1 MLRLL
6 FSFFLCSCCFVALAQ
21 PRRVQTYS
29 VSDGLAQSQVYALLA
44 DSRGF
49 LWAGTQGGG
58 LSRFDG
64 QKFKTFADAEGL
76 LGNNV
81 AALWEDARGQIWVG
95 TEGGL
100 SVYDGT
106 TFQEIIR
113 EQEVL
118 DIKGDEASIWVLTT
132 EKIYFSKDQGN
143 DWEELGFPKPYL
155 QVYCLSYEQDRLLLG
170 TDRGVWAWK
179 NKAWTALVGEY
190 NGSRQIWSMYRY
202 LRGQSWALAPGGQFF
217 SVEGDTLHAR
227 KVPARNPTVF
237 YVSEQGDSWLGTQD
251 EGLLVLPKGGR
262 QWLPLE
268 RKDGLGS
275 NHIRAITGD
284 RWGNIWVGTSGGG
297 LSCIR
302 YAPFAAFDQNKGL
315 PDRAVYA
322 LCEVD
327 TQGIFFTLAN
337 HGVYRQTESGPV
349 AQLSEPEISGEKIK
363 SMAHDYRGWWWLGT
377 PGDGLKV
384 RTDSSWVEVDAC
396 GKYILAISPAGR
408 DSWWVAT
415 AYEGLSLLRMTEDST
430 GLTFRCQ
437 TFGREH
443 ELPIGRIESLQ
454 KDQQGRLLIAYRE
467 QGLACWE
474 PNKLHW
480 QLTKQDGLPSN
491 TVRAV
496 RQDSLGY
503 YWLATARGLVR
514 VGETAE
520 GVRLSTFQNQD
531 GLQSNNLYC
540 LAFTNAQ
547 ELWVGSERGMDRIT
561 LDAAR
566 NIKAVEF
573 YGEKQGFT
581 GIETCTDAALADAQG
596 NLWVGTMN
604 GLMLFENKPMRVTRL
619 SPPLLSLAGIQLSY
633 RPIEEVI
640 QRTVLDGW
648 GKVVVPGLQLAHH
661 QNQIRFELTA
671 QDLAQ
676 PQEVQYEW
684 RLAGWEDAWT
694 PPSDQRIVSYAKL
707 PPGSYT
713 FMARAIGEGN
723 RKSDVLQLPIE
734 IVPAF
739 WQTSWFRGS
748 LIGGMAL
755 FFVLLLW
762 RIFHRRLQKQRQ
774 IAEGLRLEN
783 RLLELEQK
791 ALQLQMNPHFLANA
805 LQGIQ
810 YELNQGAYQRAS
822 AYLTKF
828 GALMRSTLYHSRASK
843 ITLSDEIDNLQ
854 HYLALEQFRMG
865 DRFSYR
871 IEIPET
877 LEVDLIEIPPM
888 LLQPF
893 LENAVHHGMRNKE
906 GDGQISVTFAEEG
919 PSILLVRIEDN
930 GPGLTAS
937 NTQRS
942 SDHRSTAL
950 KVIQERLELLAHSTV
965 VTPYQIKD
973 IVVGDQVKGVVVE
986 VRIPV

>member
-1 MLRLL
+1 MLRL
-6 FSFFLCSCCFVALAQ
+6 FLTILICFCCLVAFAQ
-21 PRRVQTYS
+21 PRRVQTYT
-29 VSDGLAQSQVYALLA
+29 VADGLAQSQVYALLA

-49 LWAGTQGGG
+49 IWAGTQGGG

-64 QKFKTFADAEGL
+64 RQFQTFSDADGL

-81 AALWEDARGQIWVG
+81 ATLWEDASGQIWVG
-95 TEGGL
+95 TDGGL
-100 SVYDGT
+100 SLYNGT
-106 TFQEIIR
+106 DFKTILAD
-113 EQEVL
+113 QEVL
-118 DIKGDEASIWVLTT
+118 DIKGDEAVTWVLTT
-132 EKIYFSKDQGN
+132 EKIYTTKNQGR
-143 DWEELGFPKPYL
+143 DWEEVGFPKPYL
-155 QVYCLSYEQDRLLLG
+155 QVYCLSYEGNRVLLG
-170 TDRGVWAWK
+170 TDRGVWSWE
-179 NKAWTALVGEY
+179 NQQWNALKGEY
-190 NGSRQIWSMYRY
+190 NASRQIWSMYRY

-217 SVEGDTLHAR
+217 SIQGDSLLSR

-262 QWLPLE
+262 KWLSLE

-315 PDRAVYA
+315 PDREVYA

-327 TQGIFFTLAN
+327 SQGVFFTLAN

-349 AQLSEPEISGEKIK
+349 PQLSDTEIKGEKIK
-363 SMAHDYRGWWWLGT
+363 SMARDHRGWWWLGT
-377 PGDGLKV
+377 PGDGIKV
-384 RTDSSWVEVDAC
+384 RTDSSWVTVDAC
-396 GKYILAISPAGR
+396 GKYVLAILSAGK

-415 AYEGLSLLRMTEDST
+415 AYEGLSLLRMEEDST
-430 GLTFRCQ
+430 GLSFRCQ

-480 QLTKQDGLPSN
+480 QLTKREGLPSN
-491 TVRAV
+491 TIRAV
-496 RQDSLGY
+496 RQDSVGY
-503 YWLATARGLVR
+503 FWLATARGLVR
-514 VGETAE
+514 AGETSE
-520 GVRLSTFQNQD
+520 GMEVAAFQNQD

-540 LAFTNAQ
+540 LAFTNTQ

-566 NIKAVEF
+566 NIKAVSF
-573 YGEKQGFT
+573 YGAEQGFT

-604 GLMLFENKPMRVTRL
+604 GLMLYENKPVRVTRL

-633 RPIEEVI
+633 RPAEEVL
-640 QRTVLDGW
+640 QQPVLDGW
-648 GKVVVPGLQLAHH
+648 GSVIVPGLQLAYH

-684 RLAGWEDAWT
+684 RLAGWEEEWT
-694 PPSDQRIVSYAKL
+694 PPSEQRMVSYVKL

-713 FMARAIGEGN
+713 FMARAVGEGG
-723 RKSDVLQLPIE
+723 RESDALQLPIE
-734 IVPAF
+734 IIPAF
-739 WQTSWFRGS
+739 WQTSWFRG
-748 LIGGMAL
+748 LVIGGL
-755 FFVLLLW
+755 VLLLAFLLW
-762 RIFHRRLQKQRQ
+762 RIFYRRLQKQRR

-810 YELNQGAYQRAS
+810 YELNEGSYQRAS
-822 AYLTKF
+822 EYLTKF

-843 ITLSDEIDNLQ
+843 ITLSDEIENLQ
-854 HYLALEQFRMG
+854 HYLELEQFRTG
-865 DRFSYR
+865 SRFDYQF
-871 IEIPET
+871 IVPED
-877 LEVDLIEIPPM
+877 LETELIEIPPM

-906 GDGQISVTFAEEG
+906 GDGQITVTFAEEG
-919 PSILLVRIEDN
+919 PTVLLVRIEDN
-930 GPGLTAS
+930 GPGLAAS
-937 NTQRS
+937 NAKRS
-942 SDHRSTAL
+942 SNHQSTAL
-950 KVIQERLELLAHSTV
+950 KVIQERLELLEHSTV
-965 VTPYQIKD
+965 ATPYQIKE
-973 IVVGDQVKGVVVE
+973 IVAGDQVKGVMVE